1 MQILPNTKACRLEDI
16 MNNLKTSHVIGFA
29 IMWFSSGILFGSAL
43 QFRKDKKEI
52 IAAAEAMQS
61 YYKRQMESMKEEE
74 A

>member
-1 MQILPNTKACRLEDI
+1 

-61 YYKRQMESMKEEE
+61 YYQRQMDGMEKEE